1 MGLRRSTTLTRAEG
15 GSGAA
20 SPKESLLVPGG
31 GSLLPG
37 SNTDTLFALRKDRS
51 ALQQDKSALLLNKR
65 RLEGLLRKML
75 DGPLAG
81 SGAAGGGGGTDE
93 DCSSPVGSPGPGT
106 GSPLP
111 VLPRGA
117 NLRQAVAKAL
127 DDSSLLEKQM
137 AAAPAVGAAA
147 FITSAEVDSR
157 VKEMTARM
165 QEMQLDH
172 EVAVSRLE
180 GELSY
185 RKTQAAATIAGLQ
198 KQLVDMQVGGDWRGG
213 GGGWE
218 GMCVCIGGTCLGIV
232 AHEAEQKQLVDMQEE
247 LAQARRQGL
256 QHETSQ
262 GQIKE
267 LQKEASELR
276 QQVSRLQGAL
286 SDRTRQLSDAKD
298 MMGLDRSTVNTLIE
312 MLKEQLRDANA
323 TVASRSQRISELEY
337 MVVHRDLLLSQAED
351 RFVRARAAESAR
363 DTAHAAWESVAHTV
377 AAHAAAVGSGG
388 GAFGEHKVTF
398 KTGPGSFSAGKANGS
413 SSGGGGGSGGGH
425 LGMPK
430 PSGALAPYDS
440 YGADAFEDPS
450 DDDE

>member
-185 RKTQAAATIAGLQ
+185 RKTQAAATIAGL
-198 KQLVDMQVGGDWRGG
+198 
-213 GGGWE
+213 
-218 GMCVCIGGTCLGIV
+218 
-232 AHEAEQKQLVDMQEE
+232 QKQLVDMQEE